1 MHVHLITIKVSIVW
15 GGYTTLNR
23 QNNQYCW
30 TWGKMKMKITLKCT
44 KLYFYSLTGLWH
56 NEKLQVKWCLGRNWK
71 VRIVINL
78 RFNLKV
84 DQGKIFTLWPIIDI
98 LCSVGWR
105 LKIITSSSLM
115 CRSTWKFRGK
125 FIGCEH
131 TLDRCSLQ
139 KVQIH
144 LPFVLTTASPYGGW
158 VPGPKKRSTTPMADN
173 PYNPAM
179 SPSHTHACTH
189 RHAHLWFEYEPLFT
203 HSLLQ
208 VYQH

>member
-1 MHVHLITIKVSIVW
+1 
-15 GGYTTLNR
+15 
-23 QNNQYCW
+23 
-30 TWGKMKMKITLKCT
+30 MKITLKCT

-173 PYNPAM
+173 PHNPAM
-179 SPSHTHACTH
+179 SPFHTHTHTHACTH

-203 HSLLQ
+203 HSLLH